1 MATTSAAANI
11 SSISKPSIHPPS
23 KSPLF
28 HKPNSLLPTTSKPS
42 AAAIVAVNLSFSKSS
57 TPTHIPLAYRS
68 PTPNSDESDDKPRE
82 EGDPEASRLYYLGL
96 HALQHRGQEG
106 AGIVAVKDQ
115 PFVAGYRFGF
125 VGLAHNGNLVNYR
138 KLRAELEETGEQ
150 RADHYSATK
159 GAIVTFTRSLALS
172 LVERG
177 IRVNAV
183 APGPIWTP
191 LQVASFPDEIISKL
205 GGTVPMNRFG
215 ETYEVATSFV
225 FLASEELS
233 SYFTGQVL
241 HPYETMASG
250 SKYPPPQHQ
259 DQQPGKEY
267 VMNPLPQPLNPKP
280 YNPSNKLLGKIAL
293 VTGGDSGIGRSV
305 CLHFAMEGATVAF
318 TYVKGI
324 EDIDKDETIKLIKE
338 SKVPSAK
345 DPIAISADLGY
356 ESECQRV
363 VDEFIKEYGTIDI
376 LVNNAAVQYYSTSIE
391 DITEERLEKTFR

>member
-1 MATTSAAANI
+1 
-11 SSISKPSIHPPS
+11 
-23 KSPLF
+23 
-28 HKPNSLLPTTSKPS
+28 
-42 AAAIVAVNLSFSKSS
+42 
-57 TPTHIPLAYRS
+57 
-68 PTPNSDESDDKPRE
+68 
-82 EGDPEASRLYYLGL
+82 
-96 HALQHRGQEG
+96 
-106 AGIVAVKDQ
+106 
-115 PFVAGYRFGF
+115 
-125 VGLAHNGNLVNYR
+125 
-138 KLRAELEETGEQ
+138 
-150 RADHYSATK
+150 
-159 GAIVTFTRSLALS
+159 
-172 LVERG
+172 
-177 IRVNAV
+177 
-183 APGPIWTP
+183 
-191 LQVASFPDEIISKL
+191 
-205 GGTVPMNRFG
+205 
-215 ETYEVATSFV
+215 
-225 FLASEELS
+225 
-233 SYFTGQVL
+233 
-241 HPYETMASG
+241 MASG

-376 LVNNAAVQYYSTSIE
+376 LHMKKGSCIINTASVVAYAGSKELIDYSATKGAIVTFTRSLALSLVERGIRVNAVAPGPIWTPLQVASFPDEIIGTLGGTVPMNRFGETYEVATSFVFLASEELSSYFTGQVLHPNGGKIVNA
-391 DITEERLEKTFR
+391 

>member
-1 MATTSAAANI
+1 
-11 SSISKPSIHPPS
+11 
-23 KSPLF
+23 
-28 HKPNSLLPTTSKPS
+28 
-42 AAAIVAVNLSFSKSS
+42 
-57 TPTHIPLAYRS
+57 
-68 PTPNSDESDDKPRE
+68 
-82 EGDPEASRLYYLGL
+82 
-96 HALQHRGQEG
+96 
-106 AGIVAVKDQ
+106 
-115 PFVAGYRFGF
+115 
-125 VGLAHNGNLVNYR
+125 
-138 KLRAELEETGEQ
+138 
-150 RADHYSATK
+150 
-159 GAIVTFTRSLALS
+159 
-172 LVERG
+172 
-177 IRVNAV
+177 
-183 APGPIWTP
+183 
-191 LQVASFPDEIISKL
+191 
-205 GGTVPMNRFG
+205 
-215 ETYEVATSFV
+215 
-225 FLASEELS
+225 
-233 SYFTGQVL
+233 
-241 HPYETMASG
+241 MASG

-376 LVNNAAVQYYSTSIE
+376 LVNNAAVQTNIFAYIFMARLSLKHMKKGSCIINTASVVAYAGSKELIDYSATKGAIVTFTRSLALSLVERGIRVNAVAPGPIWTPLQVASFPDEIIGTLGGTVPMNRFGETYEVATSFVFLAS
-391 DITEERLEKTFR
+391 EELSSYFTGQVLHPNGGKIVNA

>member
-1 MATTSAAANI
+1 
-11 SSISKPSIHPPS
+11 
-23 KSPLF
+23 
-28 HKPNSLLPTTSKPS
+28 
-42 AAAIVAVNLSFSKSS
+42 
-57 TPTHIPLAYRS
+57 
-68 PTPNSDESDDKPRE
+68 
-82 EGDPEASRLYYLGL
+82 
-96 HALQHRGQEG
+96 
-106 AGIVAVKDQ
+106 
-115 PFVAGYRFGF
+115 
-125 VGLAHNGNLVNYR
+125 
-138 KLRAELEETGEQ
+138 
-150 RADHYSATK
+150 
-159 GAIVTFTRSLALS
+159 
-172 LVERG
+172 
-177 IRVNAV
+177 
-183 APGPIWTP
+183 
-191 LQVASFPDEIISKL
+191 
-205 GGTVPMNRFG
+205 
-215 ETYEVATSFV
+215 
-225 FLASEELS
+225 
-233 SYFTGQVL
+233 
-241 HPYETMASG
+241 MASG

-363 VDEFIKEYGTIDI
+363 VDEFIKEDGTIDI

-391 DITEERLEKTFR
+391 DIIEERLEKTFRSDDWPQAAVVPLILRIKFFHRGSGATFEISLTFFSSLPPIARYWTTTVLRRRRRLDLGSSPSSEAETSKNILRPLSNGALETRFLRPLHNPIQSPHPASANRLRLIPLLLQPRGSRGRTSPPQPSPPPH

>member
-115 PFVAGYRFGF
+115 LHQQHSFGR
-125 VGLAHNGNLVNYR
+125 GLR
-138 KLRAELEETGEQ
+138 REQ

-241 HPYETMASG
+241 HPY
-250 SKYPPPQHQ
+250 
-259 DQQPGKEY
+259 
-267 VMNPLPQPLNPKP
+267 
-280 YNPSNKLLGKIAL
+280 
-293 VTGGDSGIGRSV
+293 GGQI
-305 CLHFAMEGATVAF
+305 
-318 TYVKGI
+318 
-324 EDIDKDETIKLIKE
+324 
-338 SKVPSAK
+338 
-345 DPIAISADLGY
+345 
-356 ESECQRV
+356 
-363 VDEFIKEYGTIDI
+363 
-376 LVNNAAVQYYSTSIE
+376 VNA
-391 DITEERLEKTFR
+391 